1 MGLYT
6 LNLERERENWDTI
19 SCIKHSI
26 IHYSHHVLTDSVVS
40 NSLWPHGLL
49 KAPLSMGF
57 SRQEYWCGLPSPS
70 PGDLPNPG
78 IEPRAPAL
86 QVDSLPAEL
95 PGKPRIFCTP
105 PVGGFEPRSTT
116 WQAGIP
122 TTIQTSHHATHYIPR
137 TFFIIRS
144 LYLSINFTH
153 FAPTPMPVSGN
164 FQSINCIYGGLFLTY
179 LKNILK
185 LTGDE
190 YTYLQIFCVLNHP
203 VMFDSLWSHG
213 L

>member
-1 MGLYT
+1 
-6 LNLERERENWDTI
+6 
-19 SCIKHSI
+19 
-26 IHYSHHVLTDSVVS
+26 
-40 NSLWPHGLL
+40 
-49 KAPLSMGF
+49 MGF
-57 SRQEYWCGLPSPS
+57 SRQEYWCGLLSPS

-86 QVDSLPAEL
+86 QVDSLPSEP
-95 PGKPRIFCTP
+95 PGKSKNTRVGSLSLLQGNFLTQKLNQDLLHCRWILYQLSYQGSPEYFALLPLEDLNPSLPHDRQGYP
-105 PVGGFEPRSTT
+105 PLYKQVIMLHIISPGL
-116 WQAGIP
+116 
-122 TTIQTSHHATHYIPR
+122 
-137 TFFIIRS
+137 FFIIRS

-190 YTYLQIFCVLNHP
+190 YTYLQIFCVLNHS
-203 VMFDSLWSHG
+203 VMFDSL
-213 L
+213 

>member
-19 SCIKHSI
+19 SYIKHSI

-57 SRQEYWCGLPSPS
+57 SRQEYWCGLLSPS

-86 QVDSLPAEL
+86 QVDSLPSEP
-95 PGKPRIFCTP
+95 PGKSKNTR
-105 PVGGFEPRSTT
+105 VG
-116 WQAGIP
+116 
-122 TTIQTSHHATHYIPR
+122 
-137 TFFIIRS
+137 S
-144 LYLSINFTH
+144 LSLLQ
-153 FAPTPMPVSGN
+153 GN
-164 FQSINCIYGGLFLTY
+164 FLTQKLNQDLLHCRWILYQLSYQGSPEYFALLPLEDLNPGLPHDRQGYPPLYKQVIMLHIISPGLFL
-179 LKNILK
+179 
-185 LTGDE
+185 
-190 YTYLQIFCVLNHP
+190 
-203 VMFDSLWSHG
+203 
-213 L
+213 